1 MSLAG
6 ATPFRYALAF
16 AALASLVMGML
27 LAVVYWWTGALLRRH
42 LDEGIE
48 AQFHLIE
55 AAAAQHGRAAV
66 VGLIE
71 QHERQ
76 HAESPMHFL
85 VTERSG
91 AVLAGDLPPMT
102 PITGWYDLE
111 LHNPRGDQHASPAL
125 LRARGEW
132 LSDDLFVL
140 VTNDT
145 RDLQATQSF
154 ILRSFAAALAV
165 TVVLALG
172 GGLMIA
178 RVLLRRVESVN
189 RTAQSIMDGDFTQ
202 RVPIVS
208 GQDELGGLAE
218 IINRMLGRI
227 EELMRD
233 MQQVTDNIAHDLR
246 TPLGRLR
253 QRLEAARA
261 DECASNDQS
270 AVLDAAIEECDTILQ
285 TFEAMLRIAQIEAG
299 ARRARFTSVDL
310 SDVVAN
316 VVDVF
321 RAAAED
327 DGKQLVTRI
336 ESALTVYG
344 DRELLTQLLANL
356 IDNGMRHT
364 PVGTV
369 LGVYLEANDGG
380 VRLIVADSG
389 PGIAASDRQR
399 VFKRFFRAESSRTTS
414 GAGLGLSLVAAISKL
429 HSAEVW
435 LEDNAPGLRVV
446 VRFSSFT
453 TMHGSAAGSLRGS
466 LP

>member
-1 MSLAG
+1 M
-6 ATPFRYALAF
+6 
-16 AALASLVMGML
+16 
-27 LAVVYWWTGALLRRH
+27 
-42 LDEGIE
+42 
-48 AQFHLIE
+48 
-55 AAAAQHGRAAV
+55 
-66 VGLIE
+66 
-71 QHERQ
+71 
-76 HAESPMHFL
+76 
-85 VTERSG
+85 
-91 AVLAGDLPPMT
+91 
-102 PITGWYDLE
+102 
-111 LHNPRGDQHASPAL
+111 
-125 LRARGEW
+125 
-132 LSDDLFVL
+132 
-140 VTNDT
+140 
-145 RDLQATQSF
+145 
-154 ILRSFAAALAV
+154 
-165 TVVLALG
+165 
-172 GGLMIA
+172 
-178 RVLLRRVESVN
+178 
-189 RTAQSIMDGDFTQ
+189 
-202 RVPIVS
+202 
-208 GQDELGGLAE
+208 
-218 IINRMLGRI
+218 
-227 EELMRD
+227 
-233 MQQVTDNIAHDLR
+233 
-246 TPLGRLR
+246 
-253 QRLEAARA
+253 
-261 DECASNDQS
+261 
-270 AVLDAAIEECDTILQ
+270 
-285 TFEAMLRIAQIEAG
+285 
-299 ARRARFTSVDL
+299 
-310 SDVVAN
+310 
-316 VVDVF
+316 F